1 MKKSIQQLKPE
12 FVWERDRNRDR
23 DRDRDR
29 ENNSFQVT
37 AIIFKAYKK

>member
-1 MKKSIQQLKPE
+1 MKKSIQPLKAE
-12 FVWERDRNRDR
+12 FVWERDRDR
-23 DRDRDR
+23 DRGRDT

>member
-1 MKKSIQQLKPE
+1 MR
-12 FVWERDRNRDR
+12 ERDRNRDR